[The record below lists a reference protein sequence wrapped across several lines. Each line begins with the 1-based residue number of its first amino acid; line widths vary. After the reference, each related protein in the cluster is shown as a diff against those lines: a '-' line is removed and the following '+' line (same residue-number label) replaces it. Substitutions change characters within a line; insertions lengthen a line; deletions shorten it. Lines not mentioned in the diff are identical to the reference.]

1 VTVLADELEP
11 PGMVVELETEPF
23 PAWTFTEEPP
33 AVVLLDRPPADEPT
47 ELPPPAEL
55 LAREFPADEE
65 LMVEPPD
72 APAAVMLP
80 SGFLFTVT
88 VQVCPEA
95 FLPCLVMVSACA
107 DAPARQV
114 ATATSTKAVLCAMAC
129 LPNEKGAAARP
140 PRALPRLVLLL
151 LTRRLVT
158 TAPGRAI
165 TATARSLAGPAARR
179 GSGRSTRPDR

>member
-1 VTVLADELEP
+1 VTVLADALEP
-11 PGMVVELETEPF
+11 PGMVVELDTEPF

-33 AVVLLDRPPADEPT
+33 AVVLLDRPPADELT
-47 ELPPPAEL
+47 EEPEPAEL
-55 LAREFPADEE
+55 LAREFPEDEE

-95 FLPCLVMVSACA
+95 FLPCFVIVSACA
-107 DAPARQV
+107 DAPVRQV
-114 ATATSTKAVLCAMAC
+114 ATATITKAVLCAMAC

-140 PRALPRLVLLL
+140 PRALSRLVLFHL
-151 LTRRLVT
+151 
-158 TAPGRAI
+158 
-165 TATARSLAGPAARR
+165 ARSLVPTAARR
-179 GSGRSTRPDR
+179 VLAALPGSFAGAAARR

>member
-1 VTVLADELEP
+1 VQPFTVTVLADALEP
-11 PGMVVELETEPF
+11 PGMVVELDTEPF

-33 AVVLLDRPPADEPT
+33 AVVLLDRPPADELT
-47 ELPPPAEL
+47 EEPEPAEL
-55 LAREFPADEE
+55 LAREFPDDEE

-95 FLPCLVMVSACA
+95 FLPCFVIVSACA
-107 DAPARQV
+107 DAPVRQV
-114 ATATSTKAVLCAMAC
+114 ATATITKAVLCAMAC

-140 PRALPRLVLLL
+140 PRALSRLVLFHL
-151 LTRRLVT
+151 
-158 TAPGRAI
+158 
-165 TATARSLAGPAARR
+165 ARSLVPTAARR
-179 GSGRSTRPDR
+179 VLAALPGSFAGAAARR